1 MDTID
6 YIQFAALVIIVLT
19 MPVLVNLVMS
29 LMG

>member
-6 YIQFAALVIIVLT
+6 YILFAALVIIVLT
-19 MPVLVNLVMS
+19 MPVLVNLVTS